1 MHHSITTRAPT
12 IPSRLLLGKQLTLI
26 NGLSSRLLVQ
36 ELQGDLGGVFFGIVD
51 VLTIVPVAGRNIL
64 TLHGDGAGPG
74 GSTTCI
80 SEAKAVSI
88 RCQAR
93 K

>member
-1 MHHSITTRAPT
+1 MHHSVTTRAPT
-12 IPSRLLLGKQLTLI
+12 ISSGLLLGKQLTGI
-26 NGLSSRLLVQ
+26 DGLSSGLLVQ

-51 VLTIVPVAGRNIL
+51 ILTIVPVTGRNIL
-64 TLHGDGAGPG
+64 TLHSDGAGPG
-74 GSTTCI
+74 GSTSYI
-80 SEAKAVSI
+80 SEGRAVSI